1 MVVVVCF
8 FKRNFFDPVCKDESG
23 KTVVDGSA
31 GVSGVILKFCDGD
44 AGLFLWEAVDG
55 RGSRFWVV
63 CLCSA
68 VDRAVECSPA
78 EEEEEQ

>member
-8 FKRNFFDPVCKDESG
+8 FERNFFDPVCKDESG

-44 AGLFLWEAVDG
+44 AGLFLDEAVDG
-55 RGSRFWVV
+55 LGTRV
-63 CLCSA
+63 CVLFLCSA
-68 VDRAVECSPA
+68 DDKAGECSPA